1 MSANLEAKK
10 QIVEDIK
17 AKINAS
23 KSVVLIDYKGLT
35 VAEDTQFRCNM
46 RKENVEY
53 KVLKNTL
60 LRKAFNELNVTDF
73 DNDLNGTTSVAF
85 CPDETSGARI
95 AVEMCKNTNDKI
107 SVKSAYVDGGYV
119 NADGVKQLASIPSK
133 EVLVAKLAGALS
145 GIIRGLAVALN
156 AVAEKKGQENA

>member
-1 MSANLEAKK
+1 MSANKDAKQ

-17 AKINAS
+17 AKIQAS

-46 RKENVEY
+46 RKTNTEY

-60 LRKAFNELNVTDF
+60 LKRAFNELDVTAF
-73 DNDLNGTTSVAF
+73 DADLNGPTAVAF
-85 CPDETSGARI
+85 CPDETSAARV
-95 AVEMCKNTNDKI
+95 AAEMCKTTNDKI
-107 SVKSAYVDGGYV
+107 SLKSAYVDNAYV
-119 NADGVKQLASIPSK
+119 DKNGVKALASIPSR

-145 GIIRGLAVALN
+145 GIIGGLAVALN
-156 AVAEKKGQENA
+156 AVAEKRENA

>member
-1 MSANLEAKK
+1 LSANVEAKK

-17 AKINAS
+17 AKITAS

-35 VAEDTQFRCNM
+35 VAEDTEFRCNM

-60 LRKAFNELNVTDF
+60 LRRAFNELDVTAF
-73 DNDLNGTTSVAF
+73 DNDLNGPTAVAF
-85 CPDETSGARI
+85 CKDETSGARI

-107 SVKSAYVDGGYV
+107 AVKSAYVDGAYQD
-119 NADGVKQLASIPSK
+119 AKAVKALASIPSR

-145 GIIRGLAVALN
+145 GIVRGLAVALN
-156 AVAEKKGQENA
+156 AVAEKKEQNA

>member
-10 QIVEDIK
+10 QIVEEIK

-35 VAEDTQFRCNM
+35 VAEDTKFRCNM
-46 RKENVEY
+46 RKANVDY

-73 DNDLNGTTSVAF
+73 DSDLNGTTSVAF

-95 AVEMCKNTNDKI
+95 ACEMCKDTNDKI

-119 NADGVKQLASIPSK
+119 NAAGVKQLASIPSK
-133 EVLVAKLAGALS
+133 EVLVAQLAGALS
-145 GIIRGLAVALN
+145 GIVRGLAVALN
-156 AVAEKKGQENA
+156 AVAEKKGENA